1 MSERMAGEA
10 SGGFLKPWREVLNRT
25 VVISALGYFVDIYDL
40 VLFSI
45 VRVPSLKALGMSGDE
60 LLQKGVFLLNTQM
73 IGMLLG
79 GILWGILGDKKG
91 RVSVLFGS
99 IFMYS
104 AANLANAFVTSF
116 EAYVV
121 LRFIAGIGLA
131 GELGAAI
138 TLVSEV
144 LPKHIRGY
152 GTAIVAGIGV
162 SGAVVG
168 GWIAEALSWQTAY
181 LVGGLLGLLLL
192 FMRMKTFDS
201 SIYERAKSSTVAR
214 GSIKMLFSS
223 KARFKK
229 YLCCILIGLPTWYI
243 IGILVTFSPEF
254 AQALGVTEEVSAGR
268 AIMYAYTGL
277 VFGDFASGYVS
288 QVLRSRKKV
297 VALFVGATVVFAALY
312 LLTPNP
318 SASFLY
324 TIIFLTGFSSGYWAI
339 FVQIAAEQFGTN
351 LRATVTTTVPN
362 FARGSVVLLT
372 YSLQHLRQ
380 EHGLVNAGLIVG
392 AAACALALS
401 SLLGLN
407 ETFGADLDY
416 VEE

>member
-1 MSERMAGEA
+1 MSERLAGET
-10 SGGFLKPWREVLNRT
+10 SGGFLKPWREVMNRT

-45 VRVPSLKALGMSGDE
+45 VRIPSLKSLGIVGDE
-60 LLQKGVFLLNTQM
+60 LLQKGVVLLNTQM

-104 AANLANAFVTSF
+104 AANIANAFVGSF

-162 SGAVVG
+162 SGAVFG
-168 GWIAEALSWQTAY
+168 GWIAEVLSWQAAY
-181 LVGGLLGLLLL
+181 LVGGVLGFLLL

-201 SIYERAKSSTVAR
+201 SIYERAKKSTVVR
-214 GSIKMLFSS
+214 GSIKMLFQN
-223 KARFKK
+223 KERFKR
-229 YLCCILIGLPTWYI
+229 YLFCILIGLPTWYI
-243 IGILVTFSPEF
+243 VGILVTFSPEF
-254 AQALGVTEEVSAGR
+254 AQALGVTEEMSAGR

-277 VFGDFASGYVS
+277 VFGDFASGYAS
-288 QVLRSRKKV
+288 QLLQSRKKV
-297 VALFVGATVVFAALY
+297 VAFFVGATAIFTAIY
-312 LLTPNP
+312 LLTPQP
-318 SASFLY
+318 SATFLY
-324 TIIFLTGFSSGYWAI
+324 SIIFLMGVSSGYWAI

-372 YSLQHLRQ
+372 YSLQSLRH
-380 EHGLVNAGLIVG
+380 EYGLVTAGLVIG
-392 AAACALALS
+392 AVAFTVSLS
-401 SLLGLN
+401 SLAGLR